1 MTNNRP
7 IPALTPELLA
17 QLAASGFR
25 PPGQAPA
32 PALMSAMAPPE
43 FGVGQGLAML
53 QFGLSRGKK
62 QPERGPCFLTGRPE
76 GFPADLWNELFRGGC

>member
-1 MTNNRP
+1 MTNNGP

-25 PPGQAPA
+25 PPGQASA
-32 PALMSAMAPPE
+32 PSLMSAMAQPE

-53 QFGLSRGKK
+53 QSGLSHRKK
-62 QPERGPCFLTGRPE
+62 QAERGPCFLTGRPE
-76 GFPADLWNELFRGGC
+76 GFPADLWNELLREGC